1 MAEEFWTDY
10 PSMKWWKLE
19 PARWLMSISFKNM
32 PSAARG
38 PYCCLCFRLMCEKL
52 PGLILNPSDHK
63 QLADW
68 AMLKEK
74 DWKKVREEVITG
86 FVKYRDGSF
95 HQETIK
101 ELFRARCVG
110 AYDDYKKGMFG
121 AIKAAENNKRPAN
134 HLEVLPFLDPYHV
147 WGGREA
153 AAGLEGVSK
162 GSTHQNRIIAADIK
176 GTGEGLEGVSRPA
189 HQKRREEIRQ
199 ESYLNQAADAPPLEA
214 ADAAADPSPIPL
226 GSFLKTHIIDPRK
239 AGQS

>member
-68 AMLKEK
+68 SMLKEK
-74 DWKKVREEVITG
+74 DWKKVREDVFTG

-101 ELFRARCVG
+101 ELFRARCVS
-110 AYDDYKKGMFG
+110 AHEDYEKGMNS
-121 AIKAAENNKRPAN
+121 AIKRAKENKKPTD
-134 HLEVLPFLDPYHV
+134 HLKVLPFFDPYHL
-147 WGGREA
+147 WGGR
-153 AAGLEGVSK
+153 
-162 GSTHQNRIIAADIK
+162 GS
-176 GTGEGLEGVSRPA
+176 GGGLEGVSRGSDSKIA
-189 HQKRREEIRQ
+189 VFNSEINGSGGGLEGVSRGSKQKRREEIRQ
-199 ESYLNQAADAPPLEA
+199 ESYLNQAADAPPPEA
-214 ADAAADPSPIPL
+214 ADAAADPPPIPL
-226 GSFLKTHIIDPRK
+226 GRFLKNHIIDPRK